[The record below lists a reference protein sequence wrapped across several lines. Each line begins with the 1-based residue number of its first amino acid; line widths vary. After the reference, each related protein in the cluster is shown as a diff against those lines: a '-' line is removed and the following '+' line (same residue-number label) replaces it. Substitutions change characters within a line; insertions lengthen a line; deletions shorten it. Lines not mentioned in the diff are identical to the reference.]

1 MDPEDSS
8 MNVEKSQANAYLLLL
23 GLMMSVMN
31 NHLSTVL
38 NYVFIQFNK
47 LNTSSYYHKLK
58 TDLSELQKDS
68 FGINMTEEFAKYARL
83 QRKIIKIQ
91 AELKTEALALQQ
103 SNMTNKMILQFVMGV
118 VSVVLVYMFNAQP
131 VVHLSSRWL
140 YPVSSIMCWPGIQ
153 PGAIS
158 FLVWC
163 AITNSV
169 IKTFS

>member
-8 MNVEKSQANAYLLLL
+8 LNVEKSQANTYLLLL
-23 GLMMSVMN
+23 GLMISIMN
-31 NHLSTVL
+31 NHMSTLL
-38 NYVFIQFNK
+38 NQVFIQFNK

-58 TDLSELQKDS
+58 TDLSELQKES
-68 FGINMTEEFAKYARL
+68 IGINMTEEFAKYARL

-91 AELKTEALALQQ
+91 DELKTEALALQQ
-103 SNMTNKMILQFVMGV
+103 SNMTNKMILQVVMSV
-118 VSVVLVYMFNAQP
+118 LSVVVVYMFNAQP
-131 VVHLSSRWL
+131 VVYLSPQWL

-158 FLVWC
+158 FLLWC

-169 IKTFS
+169 VKTFS